1 MLTVIFNGVGKPT
14 LWKNDKQ
21 VGWVD
26 HVDLSEENS
35 LGTRSHRICCREGS
49 LMSTAKFRV
58 RGQLDGAGGPKD
70 GTVEINRET
79 GVLTVRPL
87 HSRTAYEVPLND
99 VATWVCRQH
108 QFAIVRAEKKER
120 G

>member
-1 MLTVIFNGVGKPT
+1 
-14 LWKNDKQ
+14 
-21 VGWVD
+21 
-26 HVDLSEENS
+26 
-35 LGTRSHRICCREGS
+35 
-49 LMSTAKFRV
+49 MSTAKFRV

-87 HSRTAYEVPLND
+87 HSRTSYEVPLND